1 MESDYELYRRFLDGD
16 TTSYDKLMLRYGD
29 NLTCYLKG
37 FLKAIEDAEDL
48 MIEAFAVIMAKK
60 PRIREGNFKA
70 YLFKVGHNLVSRHY
84 KKSKRLD
91 VFSLSDIDEEMP
103 DGESFESKIL
113 DDEKKKALHRCIG
126 RLEPELREA
135 IWLIYFEKMTYDSAA
150 DIMGIGNNKLH
161 NNLKKAKNVLKQ
173 ELEKEGIEDA
183 Y

>member
-1 MESDYELYRRFLDGD
+1 MVFGEISIM
-16 TTSYDKLMLRYGD
+16 DKLGRTVVLR
-29 NLTCYLKG
+29 N
-37 FLKAIEDAEDL
+37 ARPEDAEDL

-60 PRIREGNFKA
+60 PRIKDGNFKA

-84 KKSKRLD
+84 KKSKRLE

-103 DGESFESKIL
+103 DGKSFESKIL
-113 DDEKKKALHRCIG
+113 DDEKKKALHRCIE

-135 IWLIYFEKMTYDSAA
+135 IWLTYFEKMTYESAA
-150 DIMGIGNNKLH
+150 EIIGTSKIKL
-161 NNLKKAKNVLKQ
+161 NYILEKARKFLKQ